1 MPEYFFIVIHGFLV
15 FKYFQIIRITQ
26 NDLKALP
33 LTKPLG
39 LFFILCLSLHL
50 ILACSLIL
58 QAYELF
64 KASMWAALFSVVL
77 FNFVLVLSML
87 FTLYVYSEGK
97 QIEKSGASNWS
108 LSAADKL
115 AQLFQKH
122 RFQFLLGL
130 IFCLLFVATIAND
143 ARPIGDWNPLRLFK
157 LTGLIFDALFLIW
170 LALILN
176 GWTAKSHWS
185 IKIPDKINNLMI
197 IAIVAVMNLTYL
209 TAGYLIPETFISNL
223 KLEAIQANPWWHS
236 VPILISCISIF
247 FLSWHVF
254 RINKLDKYVEELAHV
269 ILILVSLWL
278 INYLFTEKHSFESFS
293 FFIVLLI
300 TFISG
305 VMLYK
310 STIKLSRRMWTPEEA
325 KLKMIHQKLPH
336 LLSSTT
342 NSNQAITVTE
352 QLLSD
357 IFKANISINKP
368 TPRLNAPEEPS
379 QNIVIPG
386 SPHMYMELGYMSGW
400 KPWFSESIKW
410 AIYAGQYLQA
420 HLQVISHSELKHQTS
435 LKVQKISA
443 LAYKSEAQ
451 ALRAQMRPHFLF
463 NTLNTVKYLV
473 VEEPE
478 EAERTIEQL
487 ALLLRAS
494 ITLSENDLVTL
505 GAEMDL
511 VENYLNIEKSAMVD
525 GQYLAPNYH
534 PSAIKYS
541 YPRFVCSH
549 WLKIQ

>member
-1 MPEYFFIVIHGFLV
+1 M
-15 FKYFQIIRITQ
+15 
-26 NDLKALP
+26 
-33 LTKPLG
+33 
-39 LFFILCLSLHL
+39 
-50 ILACSLIL
+50 
-58 QAYELF
+58 
-64 KASMWAALFSVVL
+64 VL

-525 GQYLAPNYH
+525 G
-534 PSAIKYS
+534 
-541 YPRFVCSH
+541 
-549 WLKIQ
+549 